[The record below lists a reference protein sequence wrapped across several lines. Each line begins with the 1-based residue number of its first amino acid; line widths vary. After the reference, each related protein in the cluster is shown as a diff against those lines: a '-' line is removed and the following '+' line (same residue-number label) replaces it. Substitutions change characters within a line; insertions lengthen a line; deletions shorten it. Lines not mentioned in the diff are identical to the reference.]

1 MQNATE
7 HFDLRTEES
16 FETDLDGALAS
27 LQNTGFDWDDYDGAM
42 TEYDKSAPQNI
53 AQHDLISILGTTFN
67 V

>member
-16 FETDLDGALAS
+16 FETGLDVALAG
-27 LQNTGFDWDDYDGAM
+27 LQNTGFDWDDYDGTM
-42 TEYDKSAPQNI
+42 TEYDDSAPQNI
-53 AQHDLISILGTTFN
+53 PQHDLINILGTTFN